1 MSGLVSFQMH
11 QIKMDMKVS
20 TLYWNLYERKLGV
33 ETTLLMMAYLM
44 TFGLRRQY
52 TCSISSS
59 WHSSFRHIVLN

>member
-52 TCSISSS
+52 TCSSS